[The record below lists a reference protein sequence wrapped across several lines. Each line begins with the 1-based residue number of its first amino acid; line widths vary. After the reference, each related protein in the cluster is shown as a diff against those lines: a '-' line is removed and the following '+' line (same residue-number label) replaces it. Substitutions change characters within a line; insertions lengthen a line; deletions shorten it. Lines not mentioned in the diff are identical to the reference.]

1 MTNFS
6 FDIYSTLPE
15 AYLTTSIFVLLIYGV
30 LLSVSQ
36 FWGYP
41 LVLSSTGFLSIQ
53 VLFFTTLLVLF
64 FPYTSFLTWNFSLT
78 YNFYTFVFK
87 LFVLV
92 LSILWIMYSL
102 NYLTKEKINSF
113 EYWIFILMTIL
124 SSFFILSSCDL
135 LLIYLV
141 IELQSLSF
149 YVLASF
155 KRSSEFS
162 TEAGLKYFILGA
174 FSSAFLLFG
183 CSLIYGLTGITNLLD
198 LNLLFSGFILE
209 KSLLAPG
216 VFLGLLF
223 IASALFF
230 KLSSAPFH
238 MWSPDVYEG
247 SPTTST
253 AFFSLFPKI
262 VILTLLLRIFIL
274 TFHDFY
280 FFWKPFFISCG
291 FLSLLFGTLGALYQ
305 KKWKRFLAYSSITHV
320 GFILIGFLLGENF
333 SMISCIVYLLIYII
347 TTLAIF
353 SFLIDFRSIEYPQQI
368 QVRYIKDITNFS
380 FNNRVLAGSLVLILF
395 SMAGVPP
402 LAGFFAKF
410 FVILTGIQSGTYSL
424 ILFSIIMSSIT
435 CFYYIRV
442 IQSMYF
448 IKFKKQ
454 PIIVPLNKSNTVI
467 LGASCFLL
475 LLFFLDME
483 LFLLLITKMILSFT
497 L

>member
-1 MTNFS
+1 
-6 FDIYSTLPE
+6 
-15 AYLTTSIFVLLIYGV
+15 
-30 LLSVSQ
+30 
-36 FWGYP
+36 
-41 LVLSSTGFLSIQ
+41 
-53 VLFFTTLLVLF
+53 
-64 FPYTSFLTWNFSLT
+64 
-78 YNFYTFVFK
+78 
-87 LFVLV
+87 
-92 LSILWIMYSL
+92 
-102 NYLTKEKINSF
+102 
-113 EYWIFILMTIL
+113 MTIL

-280 FFWKPFFISCG
+280 FF
-291 FLSLLFGTLGALYQ
+291 
-305 KKWKRFLAYSSITHV
+305 
-320 GFILIGFLLGENF
+320 
-333 SMISCIVYLLIYII
+333 
-347 TTLAIF
+347 
-353 SFLIDFRSIEYPQQI
+353 
-368 QVRYIKDITNFS
+368 
-380 FNNRVLAGSLVLILF
+380 
-395 SMAGVPP
+395 
-402 LAGFFAKF
+402 
-410 FVILTGIQSGTYSL
+410 
-424 ILFSIIMSSIT
+424 
-435 CFYYIRV
+435 
-442 IQSMYF
+442 
-448 IKFKKQ
+448 
-454 PIIVPLNKSNTVI
+454 
-467 LGASCFLL
+467 
-475 LLFFLDME
+475 
-483 LFLLLITKMILSFT
+483 
-497 L
+497 